1 MLCVACRVS
10 IHTLKRNATDLE
22 EIGMSDLNNRFSN
35 EVSLENYQSQVA
47 SLELFLNIL
56 GDNVAELKQVKNPQ
70 KALKEI

>member
-1 MLCVACRVS
+1 
-10 IHTLKRNATDLE
+10 
-22 EIGMSDLNNRFSN
+22 MSDLNNRFSN

-70 KALKEI
+70 HAHSVLVNLAGKGVKDIIHMLNGF